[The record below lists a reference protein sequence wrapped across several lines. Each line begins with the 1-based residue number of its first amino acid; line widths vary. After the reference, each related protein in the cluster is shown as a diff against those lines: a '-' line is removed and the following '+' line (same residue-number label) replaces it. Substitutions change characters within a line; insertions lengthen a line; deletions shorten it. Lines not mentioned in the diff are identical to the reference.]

1 MIKKIA
7 GPKTAAWSEFACKSG
22 SWSGSWIMCGAGP
35 RADYAS
41 SCWAGMRSW
50 SWAWRNNG

>member
-7 GPKTAAWSEFACKSG
+7 GTKTEAWSQFACKSG

-41 SCWAGMRSW
+41 SCWAGRRSW
-50 SWAWRNNG
+50 SWAWRNN